1 MDEIIGLATADVDFF
16 VVGVAVAGF
25 AVSPSSLVAIFSA
38 GIVAIIVVPSSLV
51 AIWAAG
57 IVAGIVT
64 GIVAG
69 IVAGLVVLLRELV
82 LVPTWWRPLV
92 NASDPVLGCFSTR
105 LIVLGGEVVEG
116 PVSLLS
122 SCDLKSSW
130 FSACW
135 T

>member
-1 MDEIIGLATADVDFF
+1 MDETSVVVTASPDVDIF
-16 VVGVAVAGF
+16 VAGVAVAGF
-25 AVSPSSLVAIFSA
+25 AVSPSSLVAI
-38 GIVAIIVVPSSLV
+38 
-51 AIWAAG
+51 WAAG
-57 IVAGIVT
+57 IVAGIV
-64 GIVAG
+64 VP
-69 IVAGLVVLLRELV
+69 LRELV
-82 LVPTWWRPLV
+82 LVPSWRRALV
-92 NASDPVLGCFSTR
+92 NASDPVLGFFSR

>member
-1 MDEIIGLATADVDFF
+1 MGETSVVVTASPDVGFF
-16 VVGVAVAGF
+16 VGGVVVAGF
-25 AVSPSSLVAIFSA
+25 AVS
-38 GIVAIIVVPSSLV
+38 PSSLV

-57 IVAGIVT
+57 IVAGIV
-64 GIVAG
+64 VP
-69 IVAGLVVLLRELV
+69 LRELV

-92 NASDPVLGCFSTR
+92 NALDPVLGCFSTR

>member
-1 MDEIIGLATADVDFF
+1 MGETSGVAAASPDVDFL
-16 VVGVAVAGF
+16 VGGVAVAGI
-25 AVSPSSLVAIFSA
+25 AVS
-38 GIVAIIVVPSSLV
+38 PSSLV

-57 IVAGIVT
+57 IVAG
-64 GIVAG
+64 
-69 IVAGLVVLLRELV
+69 LVVPLRELV
-82 LVPTWWRPLV
+82 LVPTWRQELV
-92 NASDPVLGCFSTR
+92 NASDPVLGFFSSR

>member
-1 MDEIIGLATADVDFF
+1 MDDTSVVATASPDANFF
-16 VVGVAVAGF
+16 VGGVVVAGI
-25 AVSPSSLVAIFSA
+25 AVS
-38 GIVAIIVVPSSLV
+38 PSSLV

-57 IVAGIVT
+57 IVT
-64 GIVAG
+64 GIV
-69 IVAGLVVLLRELV
+69 VPLRELV
-82 LVPTWWRPLV
+82 LVPSWRRGLV
-92 NASDPVLGCFSTR
+92 DASDPVLGFFSSR

>member
-1 MDEIIGLATADVDFF
+1 MDETSVVVTASPDVDIF
-16 VVGVAVAGF
+16 VVGVVVAGF
-25 AVSPSSLVAIFSA
+25 AVS
-38 GIVAIIVVPSSLV
+38 PSSLV

-57 IVAGIVT
+57 IVAG
-64 GIVAG
+64 
-69 IVAGLVVLLRELV
+69 LVVPLRELV
-82 LVPTWWRPLV
+82 LVPSWRRELV
-92 NASDPVLGCFSTR
+92 DASDPVLGFFSSR

-130 FSACW
+130 FLACW

>member
-1 MDEIIGLATADVDFF
+1 MDETSVVVTASPDVDIF
-16 VVGVAVAGF
+16 VAGVVVAGF
-25 AVSPSSLVAIFSA
+25 AVS
-38 GIVAIIVVPSSLV
+38 PSSLV

-57 IVAGIVT
+57 IVAGFVV
-64 GIVAG
+64 GIV
-69 IVAGLVVLLRELV
+69 VPLRELV
-82 LVPTWWRPLV
+82 LVPSWRRELV
-92 NASDPVLGCFSTR
+92 NSSDPVLGFFSSR

>member
-1 MDEIIGLATADVDFF
+1 MDETIGVATASSDVDFF
-16 VVGVAVAGF
+16 VCGVVVAAF
-25 AVSPSSLVAIFSA
+25 AVS
-38 GIVAIIVVPSSLV
+38 PSSLV

-57 IVAGIVT
+57 IVT

-69 IVAGLVVLLRELV
+69 IVVPLRELV

-105 LIVLGGEVVEG
+105 LIVLGGGVVEG

-122 SCDLKSSW
+122 TCDLKSSW
-130 FSACW
+130 FSACCS

>member
-1 MDEIIGLATADVDFF
+1 MDETSVVVTASPDVDIF
-16 VVGVAVAGF
+16 VAGVVVAGF
-25 AVSPSSLVAIFSA
+25 AVS
-38 GIVAIIVVPSSLV
+38 PSSLV

-57 IVAGIVT
+57 IVAGIV
-64 GIVAG
+64 VP
-69 IVAGLVVLLRELV
+69 LRELV
-82 LVPTWWRPLV
+82 LVPSWRRALV
-92 NASDPVLGCFSTR
+92 NSSDPVLGFFSSR

-122 SCDLKSSW
+122 TIDLKSSW

>member
-1 MDEIIGLATADVDFF
+1 MGETIGVATASSDADFF
-16 VVGVAVAGF
+16 VCGVVVAAF
-25 AVSPSSLVAIFSA
+25 AVS
-38 GIVAIIVVPSSLV
+38 PSSLV

-57 IVAGIVT
+57 IVVGIV
-64 GIVAG
+64 VP
-69 IVAGLVVLLRELV
+69 LRELV
-82 LVPTWWRPLV
+82 LVPSWRRELV
-92 NASDPVLGCFSTR
+92 NASDPVLGFFSSR